1 MNFWM
6 RAAPISVTAI
16 GHTSFIA
23 QAWDGGRRPPR
34 EAIFTLR
41 ESRFPAP
48 PVFRAP
54 ARHRFSPPPRGTGPA
69 HAATGR
75 TAGNVPHRRPLD
87 GRPLAG
93 PPSAD
98 RLHPPT
104 ARSPTVLAPTA
115 RAPTTRVSVTRVSVT
130 RASVTR
136 AQFPS
141 AHLPLFRVKSCG
153 AEFLP
158 VQEPRKPK
166 AKVPFAATDLS

>member
-1 MNFWM
+1 MKFWM

-48 PVFRAP
+48 PVFRSP
-54 ARHRFSPPPRGTGPA
+54 ARHRSSAPPR
-69 HAATGR
+69 ATGI
-75 TAGNVPHRRPLD
+75 PHP
-87 GRPLAG
+87 
-93 PPSAD
+93 D
-98 RLHPPT
+98 RLHPDGPQPDRPT
-104 ARSPTVLAPTA
+104 ARPEPNAPQPDHP
-115 RAPTTRVSVTRVSVT
+115 RPTTHAPHHPRLGRKRSIP
-130 RASVTR
+130 
-136 AQFPS
+136 AQFPP

-153 AEFLP
+153 AEFVPL
-158 VQEPRKPK
+158 QEPRKPK